1 MNDEN
6 FKKEGEISL
15 QINDL
20 RKRLSISGKN
30 GVSFLLSAVI
40 IWLIITIIFL
50 QPITLEL
57 KNIYM
62 LFSTGLM
69 FPLSMGLSNLL
80 KADWK
85 FEGNPLGKLGVFLNI
100 AQLVYFPILF
110 WAIGKSPEEAIIF
123 FSIIT
128 AAHFFPY
135 GWFYLS
141 RPYFIMAPIVSFAI
155 ILIGWNLNQ
164 NELWLIP
171 FSMIIFLLI
180 LTILLY
186 IDYRKKLNS

>member
-57 KNIYM
+57 K
-62 LFSTGLM
+62 
-69 FPLSMGLSNLL
+69 
-80 KADWK
+80 K
-85 FEGNPLGKLGVFLNI
+85 
-100 AQLVYFPILF
+100 
-110 WAIGKSPEEAIIF
+110 IF
-123 FSIIT
+123 ICYSQ
-128 AAHFFPY
+128 
-135 GWFYLS
+135 
-141 RPYFIMAPIVSFAI
+141 R
-155 ILIGWNLNQ
+155 
-164 NELWLIP
+164 
-171 FSMIIFLLI
+171 
-180 LTILLY
+180 
-186 IDYRKKLNS
+186 D

>member
-1 MNDEN
+1 
-6 FKKEGEISL
+6 
-15 QINDL
+15 
-20 RKRLSISGKN
+20 
-30 GVSFLLSAVI
+30 
-40 IWLIITIIFL
+40 
-50 QPITLEL
+50 
-57 KNIYM
+57 M

-128 AAHFFPY
+128 AAHFFPL
-135 GWFYLS
+135 WMVLPFKALFYNGS
-141 RPYFIMAPIVSFAI
+141 NCI
-155 ILIGWNLNQ
+155 ICYYLNWM
-164 NELWLIP
+164 E
-171 FSMIIFLLI
+171 FKSE
-180 LTILLY
+180 
-186 IDYRKKLNS
+186 